1 MLNPKVLAIGLLAL
15 SLGACSPEKQA
26 EKSSKKQ
33 EVQQKETP
41 KKQAEKIPFKELY
54 AGWRSLQI
62 SAKKYESEKNCTPE
76 ITLADDY
83 KGPGIGLPLAAE
95 LEAKFI
101 KGDMNADGQE
111 DAALNVPYLQCDGG
125 NALRYASISLF
136 FVSQPDG
143 SYRIV
148 EDPKALEKLADIL
161 KIKALRSGEVD
172 IECFYHRDEATM
184 GYAPDSS
191 LVKTLSFQD
200 LI

>member
-1 MLNPKVLAIGLLAL
+1 MQKEEVVEQQPKV
-15 SLGACSPEKQA
+15 SFEQ
-26 EKSSKKQ
+26 
-33 EVQQKETP
+33 
-41 KKQAEKIPFKELY
+41 LY
-54 AGWRSLQI
+54 TDWRSEQI

-95 LEAKFI
+95 LEGKFI
-101 KGDMNADGQE
+101 KGDLNADGQE

-143 SYRIV
+143 SYRIL

-172 IECFYHRDEATM
+172 IECFYHRDEAMM

-191 LVKTLSFQD
+191 LLKTLSFQD

>member
-1 MLNPKVLAIGLLAL
+1 MLNPKVLVIGLLAL

-26 EKSSKKQ
+26 EKSSVKQ
-33 EVQQKETP
+33 EVQKEEAVEQQP
-41 KKQAEKIPFKELY
+41 KVSFEQLY
-54 AGWRSLQI
+54 TDWRSEQI
-62 SAKKYESEKNCTPE
+62 SAKKYESEKNCTIE

-95 LEAKFI
+95 LEGKII
-101 KGDMNADGQE
+101 KGDLNADGQE
-111 DAALNVPYLQCDGG
+111 DAALNVPYIQCDGG
-125 NALRYASISLF
+125 SALRYASISLF
-136 FVSQPDG
+136 FVSQTDG
-143 SYRIV
+143 SYQIV
-148 EDPKALEKLADIL
+148 EDPKVLAKLANIL

-172 IECFYHRDEATM
+172 IECFYHRDEAMM